1 MKKTNKILKS
11 KSGYPIGTLA
21 ASFAYKRTAKQN
33 KIEELSELI
42 EQPIEIVSRFANAPM
57 NIRRQAFIDIR
68 QGLLESILE
77 EDRTTRSVDD
87 RRDYIECQYGSG
99 HCGKQ
104 IRGSNNPVYVK

>member
-21 ASFAYKRTAKQN
+21 TSFTHKRTAKQN

-42 EQPIEIVSRFANAPM
+42 EQPIEVINRFANAPM

-68 QGLLESILE
+68 Q
-77 EDRTTRSVDD
+77 RTT
-87 RRDYIECQYGSG
+87 
-99 HCGKQ
+99 
-104 IRGSNNPVYVK
+104 